1 VEAFDQDIAV
11 FANAD
16 IYGRR
21 LPVFQNVFGQ
31 RFNLGS
37 IQSFALGGRDI
48 NFLNGDIYNSHSL
61 SLRYFLTRAKHKIYS
76 IVMRNYCT
84 QPPPII
90 SLPVTGSDDRFPVRR
105 IYCVGRNYADHV
117 REMGGDPN
125 RSTPI
130 FFTKSRETIVGSGAT
145 IPYPPLT
152 ENLHFEVELVVAI
165 AGNKDGATEVFG
177 YGVGLDMTRRDM
189 QAVAKKGGKPW
200 DMAKNFDESAPCSA
214 IMRASDTPDISAAA
228 IALTNNGVVKQNSTL
243 NKMIWSVDEIIAH
256 LNNTVTLAAGDLI
269 YTGTPEGVGPV
280 VAGETLVGTIE
291 GLPSIE
297 VTYA

>member
-1 VEAFDQDIAV
+1 M
-11 FANAD
+11 
-16 IYGRR
+16 
-21 LPVFQNVFGQ
+21 
-31 RFNLGS
+31 
-37 IQSFALGGRDI
+37 
-48 NFLNGDIYNSHSL
+48 
-61 SLRYFLTRAKHKIYS
+61 TRAKHKIYS